1 MGILSY
7 QDNKYIFQYVNPELD
22 DAKKVGFDFF
32 PGFENLS
39 KVYESSEMFS
49 SIENRLPNVSR
60 PDYLDILNV
69 YNLNQNSTKWD
80 ILVSTKGRL
89 ITDNYEFVKAFDYTE
104 IEFDVAGTNY
114 AKDINLCKDLL
125 HINTKVF
132 LECENDNT
140 MDSYAIK
147 VMLCHNNKQ
156 YHLGY
161 VPRYYSKEL
170 AGILNQSIRYSALIQ
185 NLNLESNLRDEDI
198 TVNVKLIFDHAF

>member
-1 MGILSY
+1 M
-7 QDNKYIFQYVNPELD
+7 
-22 DAKKVGFDFF
+22 
-32 PGFENLS
+32 S
-39 KVYESSEMFS
+39 K
-49 SIENRLPNVSR
+49 
-60 PDYLDILNV
+60 
-69 YNLNQNSTKWD
+69 
-80 ILVSTKGRL
+80 KGRL

-104 IEFDVAGTNY
+104 IESDVAGTNY

-125 HINTKVF
+125 HINTKDF